1 MILSLSSEAF
11 GRRALF
17 FSALCD
23 WAPIEIVATAKTKRI
38 PKYFFTRVTLTT
50 IHGSVRAHLGSL
62 AMGVEPGFGLLA
74 GGGDLHTGHLGS
86 QPFRARFS
94 ILVTLGQPELNPKES
109 FSQILP
115 NSPPP

>member
-86 QPFRARFS
+86 QPFEASFA
-94 ILVTLGQPELNPKES
+94 ILVTLGARARTPDVGFAL
-109 FSQILP
+109 ICR
-115 NSPPP
+115 